1 MEYNACRLLGLEFKY
16 LGEYLTNTEFKDLRS
31 IPELLSSFDVTSYS
45 ALHELSPLYNDRN
58 PLLKDIIREI
68 IITPEAC
75 NGVIVARSLI
85 ERFQRILWI
94 KNGANELFEIV
105 IAFVQLYTLF
115 NRVANLLFMED
126 SCYQHIADQTYNEYA
141 RYFLLEEEKPQNTIN
156 KFTILREDIVRIV
169 FDRLVESGK
178 IDKNIRLVDFL
189 LAVYAGDF
197 SEIYQKSK
205 HIYFHYAVR
214 QMATAIKEEDM
225 WLQSVLTSIGIS
237 KKQLTA
243 NRAKIEI
250 WADELDDMILK

>member
-1 MEYNACRLLGLEFKY
+1 MEFNACRLLGLEFKC
-16 LGEYLTNTEFKDLRS
+16 LGEYLSNTEFKDLRS
-31 IPELLSSFDVTSYS
+31 IPELLNGFDVTFYS
-45 ALHELSPLYNDRN
+45 ALHELSPLYNERN

-75 NGVIVARSLI
+75 NGVIAARSLI
-85 ERFQRILWI
+85 ERFQRIQWI
-94 KNGANELFEIV
+94 NNGANELFEIV

-115 NRVANLLFMED
+115 DTVANLLFIND
-126 SCYQHIADQTYNEYA
+126 SHYQHIAAQAYDEYA

-169 FDRLVESGK
+169 FDKLVESSK

-250 WADELDDMILK
+250 WADELDNMIQK